1 MENKNKWPCIENAC
15 KWKSVSF
22 FCQNTVDITRA
33 FHFFYLCWHNK
44 GVSIFLFIPY
54 TVARINFLLH
64 RCIHVLSS
72 KFQVLNCVLPAQVL
86 YSPKIKYNN
95 KNYKTSVFALSNSNV
110 LLRLVSGYLTDTHHV
125 HNLLLV
131 IFISVIVISQLF
143 ISIVYIYIFL
153 FKRWNIYVLLF

>member
-1 MENKNKWPCIENAC
+1 M
-15 KWKSVSF
+15 
-22 FCQNTVDITRA
+22 
-33 FHFFYLCWHNK
+33 
-44 GVSIFLFIPY
+44 
-54 TVARINFLLH
+54 ARINFLLH

-131 IFISVIVISQLF
+131 IFISVIVISQLCNFFSESSLF
-143 ISIVYIYIFL
+143 ISFVYIYIYFL
-153 FKRWNIYVLLF
+153 LNDETYMCYCFKCIIKF